1 MTPSL
6 IGLVGSQTTAVVIV
20 STALALNVNRSARM
34 IKHVDWR
41 RVSDPQ
47 GLVHY
52 TRLIMLTVG
61 ALISINGI
69 VRYALPVGNAIE
81 ALSGFIMIALL
92 ITLAIAMMI
101 LKRRFQDRPSR
112 DEQR

>member
-6 IGLVGSQTTAVVIV
+6 IGLVGSQITAIAIV

-69 VRYALPVGNAIE
+69 VRCALPVDHEIE
-81 ALSGFIMIALL
+81 RLSGIIMIVLL
-92 ITLAIAMMI
+92 ITLALALMI
-101 LKRRFQDRPSR
+101 LKWRFQDRPSR
-112 DEQR
+112 DGDR